1 MSEYVLYKRTNEAGT
16 EVKYLIKTQ
25 LQFGEI
31 VSRASESAYPY
42 EREVLAESDD
52 LDLLKQMRRLAQ
64 GEEE

>member
-1 MSEYVLYKRTNEAGT
+1 MSEKYVLYKRTGGRGVMYF
-16 EVKYLIKTQ
+16 VKSQ

-31 VSRASESAYPY
+31 ESRAHESNDMY

-52 LDLLKQMRRLAQ
+52 ADLLMSMRRLAK